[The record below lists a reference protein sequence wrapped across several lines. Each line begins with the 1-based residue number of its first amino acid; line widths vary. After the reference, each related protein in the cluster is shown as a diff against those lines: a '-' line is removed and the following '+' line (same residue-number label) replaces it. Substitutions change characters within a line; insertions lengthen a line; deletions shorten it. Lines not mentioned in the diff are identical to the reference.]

1 MCCRPDQYKK
11 ERPHEPASSG
21 TLVIHTNFNR
31 LERKMEAEKDGV
43 WQIWIIRWD
52 PYRLECKSGT
62 RKEVEEYARKKA
74 EETGHTYVIN

>member
-1 MCCRPDQYKK
+1 MCCRRDQYKK
-11 ERPHEPASSG
+11 ERPYEPASSG

-43 WQIWIIRWD
+43 WQIWIICWD

>member
-1 MCCRPDQYKK
+1 
-11 ERPHEPASSG
+11 
-21 TLVIHTNFNR
+21 
-31 LERKMEAEKDGV
+31 MEAEKDGV